1 MHQKGNTSRARDL
14 CISSKVLCFSF
25 FQVLFSFTLMTTL
38 TDKQFVF
45 ESDHFPMFDYMNGLL
60 PGEMVCMYNHSTWG
74 QRQKGW

>member
-1 MHQKGNTSRARDL
+1 
-14 CISSKVLCFSF
+14 
-25 FQVLFSFTLMTTL
+25 MTTL

-74 QRQKGW
+74 QRQKGWWKFEDYQIYTVRCCFKDWGRDGSRGTGI